1 MQRKISNWWLVRHAP
16 VPLKTL
22 YGQQDV
28 EAEYTDHAA
37 FSWLANELPLEAHWI
52 ASDLSRCVK
61 TADRLLEVSNN
72 ENVNLQT
79 CRALREQNFGDW
91 QGYTYAEIEQGD
103 PETYMSF
110 WENPAKNRPPAGE
123 SFEDLVARVCSVP
136 MDYQQEKQCAD
147 TVIVAHAGTIRALV
161 ANALELSVNAALR
174 LEIAPLSLTKL
185 TLYETGDGEHWQV
198 SWVNRISSG

>member
-28 EAEYTDHAA
+28 EAEYTDHTA
-37 FSWLANELPLEAHWI
+37 FRWLANELPLEARWI
-52 ASDLSRCVK
+52 TSDLSRCVK
-61 TADRLLEVSNN
+61 TAGRILEAANN
-72 ENVNLQT
+72 EHVKLQT
-79 CRALREQNFGDW
+79 CRDLREQNFGDW
-91 QGYTYAEIEQGD
+91 QGSTYAEIEQTD

-110 WENPAKNRPPAGE
+110 WENPAKNTPPGGE
-123 SFEDLVARVCSVP
+123 SFEDLVARVCPVP
-136 MDYQQEKQCAD
+136 LAYQQEKQCAD

-161 ANALELSVNAALR
+161 ANALDLSVNAALR

-185 TLYETGDGEHWQV
+185 TLYEADGGEHWQV
-198 SWVNRISSG
+198 SWTNRISNG

>member
-28 EAEYTDHAA
+28 EAEYTDHTA
-37 FSWLANELPLEAHWI
+37 FSWLANALPIEARWI
-52 ASDLSRCVK
+52 ASDLSRCVD
-61 TADRLLEVSNN
+61 TAGTILEAANN
-72 ENVNLQT
+72 EYVNLQT
-79 CRALREQNFGDW
+79 CKALREQNFGDW

-110 WENPAKNRPPAGE
+110 WKDPAKNRPPGGE
-123 SFEDLVARVCSVP
+123 SFEDLVARVCPVP
-136 MDYQQEKQCAD
+136 MAYQQKKQCTN

-161 ANALELSVNAALR
+161 ANALDLDANAALR

-185 TLYETGDGEHWQV
+185 TLYEADGGEHWQV
-198 SWVNRISSG
+198 SWINRISNG